1 MIKKKLL
8 SLTVF
13 MTITATIMMGCSGAG
28 KVNENKETTE
38 AIEQSEEIISEE
50 EQNKIY
56 SELFDINNKVTVKI
70 DMSETEIAKMEA
82 DFKTYYKKRSK
93 SPIYRK
99 ADKVIITIGDDTYEI
114 NDVGVRMKGNLS
126 RTTFYNPVNG
136 IHNMIH
142 LRLSFDE
149 TFDDE
154 SYYGNEAEKWT
165 DDKAR
170 EQRKKRTFAS
180 LDGLEIKWNRN
191 YDNAYVRQRYSYEM
205 FRNFGVPAPQ
215 SSFANLRLGDEN
227 YGVFFIGE
235 PVDKKF
241 IERYIDEEEQGGDLY
256 KGGWTNT
263 PANYTLNMTYGVAD
277 KDEGDFY
284 NMELKTNKSTSEHK
298 NMENLLDMLNSN
310 DTTKEDFEKYVDVDE
325 VMKFMA
331 VSYFLGN
338 PDDLRN
344 NYNNHYIYFNKSTGK
359 AILIPYDYDRT
370 LGVTYS
376 YNPEA
381 TGMTEVS
388 PFSESAEATGQK
400 QNNPLYRKSIL
411 ENGFFRSE
419 YKDALKEIAG
429 SDWMDPERIEAE
441 YEIVKKNYEDVAV
454 IDKKMDNV
462 QNDKLGFSLEG
473 EFVYG
478 NDGSNMSIRE
488 YMTRIMNTYNS
499 VIAQFDE

>member
-1 MIKKKLL
+1 
-8 SLTVF
+8 
-13 MTITATIMMGCSGAG
+13 
-28 KVNENKETTE
+28 
-38 AIEQSEEIISEE
+38 
-50 EQNKIY
+50 
-56 SELFDINNKVTVKI
+56 
-70 DMSETEIAKMEA
+70 
-82 DFKTYYKKRSK
+82 
-93 SPIYRK
+93 
-99 ADKVIITIGDDTYEI
+99 
-114 NDVGVRMKGNLS
+114 MKGNLS

-310 DTTKEDFEKYVDVDE
+310 DTTKEDFETRTPGTTASRSSPSTSAPRRGDWDSFCITE
-325 VMKFMA
+325 IRSEERA
-331 VSYFLGN
+331 VS
-338 PDDLRN
+338 
-344 NYNNHYIYFNKSTGK
+344 GK
-359 AILIPYDYDRT
+359 WLVVSRT
-370 LGVTYS
+370 ISRG
-376 YNPEA
+376 
-381 TGMTEVS
+381 
-388 PFSESAEATGQK
+388 
-400 QNNPLYRKSIL
+400 
-411 ENGFFRSE
+411 
-419 YKDALKEIAG
+419 
-429 SDWMDPERIEAE
+429 
-441 YEIVKKNYEDVAV
+441 
-454 IDKKMDNV
+454 
-462 QNDKLGFSLEG
+462 
-473 EFVYG
+473 
-478 NDGSNMSIRE
+478 
-488 YMTRIMNTYNS
+488 
-499 VIAQFDE
+499 